1 VVEYLLSK
9 PEALSSNSSNSQK
22 KKKRKKE
29 KNNGNLKKR
38 RRKEKK
44 KKMAKFSQ
52 NLMKRP
58 IYRSMKFNE
67 PKQEEQKQIILG
79 SL

>member
-1 VVEYLLSK
+1 
-9 PEALSSNSSNSQK
+9 
-22 KKKRKKE
+22 
-29 KNNGNLKKR
+29 
-38 RRKEKK
+38 
-44 KKMAKFSQ
+44 MAKFSQ